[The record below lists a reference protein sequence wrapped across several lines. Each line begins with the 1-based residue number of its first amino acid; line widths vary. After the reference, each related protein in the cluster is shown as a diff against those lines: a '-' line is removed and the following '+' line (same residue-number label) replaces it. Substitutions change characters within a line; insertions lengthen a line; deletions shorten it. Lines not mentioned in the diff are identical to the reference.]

1 MLVRIFEFN
10 EPESGRIGKIRN
22 TFVID
27 TDKVPTLAENNPIAY
42 LRVKNII
49 DNILALSEIY
59 GVYEDHSF
67 GYDLDA
73 YKDIIVDADTN
84 YEYAYAVA

>member
-10 EPESGRIGKIRN
+10 EPNSGRINKIRN

-27 TDKVPTLAENNPIAY
+27 TDKVPAFAEKNPVAY
-42 LRVKNII
+42 ARVKNII
-49 DNILALSEIY
+49 DNILNLNDIY
-59 GVYEDHSF
+59 GVYESHSF
-67 GYDLDA
+67 GYDIDA
-73 YKDIIVDADTN
+73 YRDIIVEADAP